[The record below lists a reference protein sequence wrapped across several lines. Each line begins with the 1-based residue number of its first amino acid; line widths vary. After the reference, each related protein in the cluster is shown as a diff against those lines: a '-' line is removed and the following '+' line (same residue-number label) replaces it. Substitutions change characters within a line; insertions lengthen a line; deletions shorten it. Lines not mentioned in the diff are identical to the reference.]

1 MFDLLFGNTRAYDR
15 RINDAFNSGELSGVE
30 RGIGIGMQRHFEVT
44 SELSDDENSLL
55 MEFLMRHNF
64 VLCYDLQY
72 GGFRVR
78 KNDRLNPQKE
88 KVIAVVDEDY
98 KEGLKIKYVPLVQSE
113 LINLRVEHKKEEEL
127 RIKRRRIKI

>member
-1 MFDLLFGNTRAYDR
+1 
-15 RINDAFNSGELSGVE
+15 
-30 RGIGIGMQRHFEVT
+30 
-44 SELSDDENSLL
+44 
-55 MEFLMRHNF
+55 MRHNF

-98 KEGLKIKYVPLVQSE
+98 KEGLKIKYVPLVQVE
-113 LINLRVEHKKEEEL
+113 LMKIRGEHRREES
-127 RIKRRRIKI
+127 IKNRKSKR

>member
-98 KEGLKIKYVPLVQSE
+98 KEGLKIKYIPLVQGE
-113 LINLRVEHKKEEEL
+113 LMKIKGEHRREES
-127 RIKRRRIKI
+127 IKNRKSKR